1 MATTTSTGWKRTSTD
16 WSVTD
21 RLTPNLL
28 LQAYARGLFPMAES
42 NDNPELFWVDP
53 DVRGVIPLTGFHLP
67 RRLRRTVRQDRY
79 RVTINRAFD
88 QVIRACAETDFKRGR
103 FDSWINAEVVRAY
116 SEMHRLGFAHSVE
129 CWQDDQLAG
138 GLYGLA
144 LRGAFFGES
153 MFSRATDAS
162 KVALVHLVA
171 RLRESGFLL
180 LDSQFVNDHL
190 KQFGVLS
197 VPRDDFQPMLAEA
210 LARSMSALAER

>member
-1 MATTTSTGWKRTSTD
+1 
-16 WSVTD
+16 VTD

-210 LARSMSALAER
+210 LAADGDFTGLPPSMNGATALSFLDQG